1 MHMSKYLGIDVGG
14 TSIKLGLFSESGL
27 LEKWEIPT
35 DVTDNGKNIVRD
47 IVQSLPGGADA
58 ACIGVPGAVLYDGTV
73 DRCVNLGWGIC
84 RPSDEFESLTGITC
98 WVAND
103 ANAAALG
110 EQWLG
115 GGAEARTILLVTLG
129 TGVGG
134 GLVQNGRLISGAHGA
149 AGEIGHMC
157 VCPEETETCGCGNRG
172 CLEQYCSATG
182 IARLA
187 RKAGLGDISAK
198 EVFDRAQE
206 GEEAAL
212 AVADEACDLLGRGIA
227 IACTVFDPDTVV
239 LGGGVSRAGEFL
251 RLRVEDAFMRY
262 AFHACKGTK
271 IRLAMLGNDAGIYG
285 NARQAMLMHDEN

>member
-1 MHMSKYLGIDVGG
+1 MSKYLGIDVGG